1 MSENSINTD
10 KFATGHCLC
19 GEVQFTISSAPLRM
33 GQCHCDD
40 CRRSTGTGHGS
51 NAFFK
56 KSDVHIS
63 GQTNSYD
70 SVTDTDSIVSR
81 HFCPKC
87 GSRLFGYN
95 NAAENIIAITAGS
108 LNESQWFKADAIVYN
123 KSKPV
128 WDFMDESIPTFEEM
142 PPAPGK

>member
-1 MSENSINTD
+1 MSESSISTD
-10 KFATGHCLC
+10 KFATGYCLC

-40 CRRSTGTGHGS
+40 CRRSTGTGHG
-51 NAFFK
+51 
-56 KSDVHIS
+56 
-63 GQTNSYD
+63 
-70 SVTDTDSIVSR
+70 
-81 HFCPKC
+81 
-87 GSRLFGYN
+87 YN
-95 NAAENIIAITAGS
+95 NAAENIIAISAGS